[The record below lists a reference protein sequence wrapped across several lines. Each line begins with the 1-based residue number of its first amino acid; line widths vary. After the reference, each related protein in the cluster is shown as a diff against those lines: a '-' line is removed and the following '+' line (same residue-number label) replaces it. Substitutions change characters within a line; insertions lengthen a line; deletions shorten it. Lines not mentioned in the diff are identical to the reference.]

1 MTPSI
6 GTNQLRR
13 HPLAEFENPAY
24 LRGTAPFS
32 AATPRALA
40 GRLNQSLRT
49 SSYAPH
55 VGGCPRRSSDFQMT
69 SGEWPI
75 LALSLEIFWKD

>member
-24 LRGTAPFS
+24 LRGTVPLQPLPPPLRAVLTSLCAPL
-32 AATPRALA
+32 AMRRTWAVVRDDPAT
-40 GRLNQSLRT
+40 
-49 SSYAPH
+49 
-55 VGGCPRRSSDFQMT
+55 F
-69 SGEWPI
+69 
-75 LALSLEIFWKD
+75 K